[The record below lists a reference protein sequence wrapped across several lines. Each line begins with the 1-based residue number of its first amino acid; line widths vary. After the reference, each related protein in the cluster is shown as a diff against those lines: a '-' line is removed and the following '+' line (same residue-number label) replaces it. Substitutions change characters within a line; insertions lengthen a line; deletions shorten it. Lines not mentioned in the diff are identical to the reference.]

1 MRDLLPFIK
10 YRMCARHIYERW
22 GKKHLGKKIQLQFW
36 NNARSTNKFDMLRQ
50 LDTMKG
56 LKEGTDAAD
65 DLLENWPIE
74 GWSQAFFNDVV
85 KCEVIVNNLCEILM
99 ALYLNLGT
107 S

>member
-1 MRDLLPFIK
+1 
-10 YRMCARHIYERW
+10 
-22 GKKHLGKKIQLQFW
+22 
-36 NNARSTNKFDMLRQ
+36 MLRQ

-85 KCEVIVNNLCEILM
+85 KCEVIVNNLCETFNGLILEARHKLIIAM
-99 ALYLNLGT
+99 LEDIR
-107 S
+107 